1 MREGTVWKANRYTSN
16 VTISYIFFFERYG
29 SPLRRASNPL
39 TSNIDSQDRGGE
51 VDRSLLTRAAY
62 KLKTGEEKR
71 GGDTK
76 KARRTHEEARKERS
90 KCRVASLGLVITRWL
105 LNK

>member
-1 MREGTVWKANRYTSN
+1 MREGTVWKANRYTRYN
-16 VTISYIFFFERYG
+16 NFLHFLFRKISI
-29 SPLRRASNPL
+29 SSRRASNPI
-39 TSNIDSQDRGGE
+39 SIPKIGEGRSIDLS
-51 VDRSLLTRAAY
+51 STRAAY